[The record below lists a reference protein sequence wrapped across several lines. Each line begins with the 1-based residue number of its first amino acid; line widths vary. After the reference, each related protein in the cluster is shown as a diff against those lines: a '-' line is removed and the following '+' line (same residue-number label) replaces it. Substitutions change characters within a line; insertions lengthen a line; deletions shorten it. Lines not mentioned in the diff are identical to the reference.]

1 MFRVPAY
8 PDAQN
13 GLALEIE
20 DEGCPFDPRLAEQ
33 PQQAASLEDA
43 KTSGWGIQIVRHFS
57 DELHYR
63 CAHGRHYLT
72 LIFQLPP
79 LLPL

>member
-43 KTSGWGIQIVRHFS
+43 KTSG
-57 DELHYR
+57 
-63 CAHGRHYLT
+63 
-72 LIFQLPP
+72 
-79 LLPL
+79 